1 MHKDEMKGA
10 AKDAKGSMQQAACKA
25 TGTERLQADGVAHR
39 TAGKVQKGVGNL
51 KEAARN
57 ALKH

>member
-1 MHKDEMKGA
+1 MHKDEMRGA
-10 AKDAKGSMQQAACKA
+10 AKDIKGSMKEAAGRA
-25 TGTERLQADGVAHR
+25 TGDTRLEDEG
-39 TAGKVQKGVGNL
+39 TAQRAEGKLQKGIGNL